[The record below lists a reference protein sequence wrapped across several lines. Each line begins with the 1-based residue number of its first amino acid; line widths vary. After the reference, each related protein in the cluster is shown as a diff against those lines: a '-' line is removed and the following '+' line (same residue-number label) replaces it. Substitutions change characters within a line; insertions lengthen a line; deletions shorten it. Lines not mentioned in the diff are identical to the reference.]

1 MRYGELLIAGLAA
14 LAVALPAGT
23 AIAAAETAVSQ
34 PAQGQHD
41 FDFEFGTWTAQ
52 LKRLTKPLSGSHD
65 WVELNGTS
73 TVRKVWGGA
82 ANLGELD
89 VRNDASHIEGLSL
102 RLFNPENGTWSIF
115 WGNKRDGSLT
125 TLPMVGGFKD
135 GRGEF
140 YNEDTFDGRP
150 ISVRFVFSDI
160 TATSFRFEQSFS
172 ADGRKTWEP
181 NWVATFTR

>member
-1 MRYGELLIAGLAA
+1 MSSLWKG
-14 LAVALPAGT
+14 LAVALVLAFSSVAAQAG
-23 AIAAAETAVSQ
+23 SQ
-34 PAQGQHD
+34 QD
-41 FDFEFGTWTAQ
+41 FDFEFGAWTAQ
-52 LKRLTKPLSGSHD
+52 LKRLSKSLSGSRD

-102 RLFNPENGTWSIF
+102 RLFNPETGTWSIF
-115 WGNKRDGSLT
+115 WGNRRDGSLT
-125 TLPMVGGFKD
+125 TVPMVGGFED

-181 NWVATFTR
+181 NWVATFTKVSD